1 VRAPATRQLRWFFWE
16 FAKLQRLIR
25 HVNARARLPGL
36 PAGFQQARK
45 ALGYAQRAH
54 GGQRR
59 QVDGAPFILHP
70 IEVASLLIEAD
81 EPDHVV
87 AAGALH
93 DTIEK
98 TPVDAGE
105 LRRQFGI
112 PVTRLVLAVSE
123 NDRIAG
129 YHERKAAL
137 REQVVGAGQH
147 ALSIFAADKISKIRE
162 LRLETPSH
170 RPTPRASASRAQR
183 VDHYRECLS
192 LLDRTLHES
201 PLVAQ
206 LRSEF
211 EALPD
216 VADRQTLQIGA
227 SGR

>member
-1 VRAPATRQLRWFFWE
+1 
-16 FAKLQRLIR
+16 
-25 HVNARARLPGL
+25 
-36 PAGFQQARK
+36 
-45 ALGYAQRAH
+45 
-54 GGQRR
+54 
-59 QVDGAPFILHP
+59 VDGAPFILHP

-98 TPVDAGE
+98 TQSDAGE
-105 LRRQFGI
+105 VRRQFG
-112 PVTRLVLAVSE
+112 PLVTRLVLVVTE

-137 REQVVGAGQH
+137 REQVAGAGED

-162 LRLETPSH
+162 LRLETLSH
-170 RPTPRASASRAQR
+170 RPTARASASRDWR
-183 VDHYRECLS
+183 VRHYRDCLS
-192 LLDRTLHES
+192 LLDWTLRES

-206 LRSEF
+206 LRREF

-216 VADRQTLQIGA
+216 AADRRRLQIGA